1 MASQNRSTKLTD
13 ALLASFE
20 VRMDQASFTW
30 LLFEML
36 PAVEGVASPQVVAST
51 AAAAAQQWLRL
62 EHFTASRIGFRGVL
76 ERSGHSD

>member
-36 PAVEGVASPQVVAST
+36 SVVEGVASPQVVVST
-51 AAAAAQQWLRL
+51 AAAAAQQQLHL
-62 EHFTASRIGFRGVL
+62 EHLTASRIRFRGVL